1 MLDESHY
8 FKDNYSSFFP
18 LCLINLMLAL
28 LIPTCSVRRKNT
40 ELNPADLIL
49 AKLPLKSVRVL

>member
-1 MLDESHY
+1 MKAITL
-8 FKDNYSSFFP
+8 DNYSSFLFCVSYKSDAGP
-18 LCLINLMLAL
+18 
-28 LIPTCSVRRKNT
+28 LIPACSVGRKNT